1 MVTCCGQ
8 WVWLTPMMRQIAYGP
23 AAGSVS
29 CQIPSALYNP
39 SHDLFRSAAVQSYS
53 PPASSDVSS
62 ESTLQYTVVY
72 STVRPFHC
80 TSPPMPTESLPL
92 GSGQRVPPHCMR
104 VPREVTHHFPRD
116 TVRLY
121 SAEALSAR
129 NKKICQFGRLPP
141 YAAKATWSF
150 SMFRY
155 TNPS

>member
-1 MVTCCGQ
+1 MHGEGQGKGRPQEGLIHWLVVAAGCCWAGSTQ
-8 WVWLTPMMRQIAYGP
+8 SAISPLAGP

-104 VPREVTHHFPRD
+104 VPREVTHRD
-116 TVRLY
+116 AHTVRRHSQPEIKNLTFLH
-121 SAEALSAR
+121 APAVR
-129 NKKICQFGRLPP
+129 
-141 YAAKATWSF
+141 
-150 SMFRY
+150 
-155 TNPS
+155 